1 MWAFPL
7 IAAAAGMKYPLMY
20 ISSSFLVNWY
30 IDIYTNVYGMDTTYA
45 DIIEKFNGYLKH
57 MINDNPVASAFTNII
72 IAIGLVMML
81 YYFFSDLS
89 AKAMANQLSTGWK
102 VILHSIRYGICDFLQ

>member
-30 IDIYTNVYGMDTTYA
+30 IDIYTNVYGADTTYA

-57 MINDNPVASAFTNII
+57 MINDNSVASAFTNI
-72 IAIGLVMML
+72 LL
-81 YYFFSDLS
+81 
-89 AKAMANQLSTGWK
+89 
-102 VILHSIRYGICDFLQ
+102 R